1 MYSFYLM
8 PVRDRTDL
16 RRRLAQLARQQSGY
30 FTAAQARAVGHS
42 YASQRY
48 HVERGNWVRVDR
60 GMFRLRD
67 WPVGE
72 HEDLVRWSLWAGPDA
87 VVSHDT
93 ALSFYDLGD
102 ANPAR
107 VHLTVPKGFRRSAPG
122 IELHSGTIGPSDVR
136 HGEGFSV
143 TTPIRALLDA
153 AASDMDADQLGT
165 AIADAARRGL
175 VSASALRSRADGH
188 GPRAALRIERALAA

>member
-1 MYSFYLM
+1 MA
-8 PVRDRTDL
+8 VRDRTDL
-16 RRRLAQLARQQSGY
+16 RHRLAQLARHQSGY
-30 FTAAQARAVGHS
+30 FTAAQALAVGHS

-48 HVERGNWVRVDR
+48 HVERGNWIRVNR
-60 GMFRLRD
+60 GIFRLRE

-72 HEDLVRWSLWAGPDA
+72 HEDLVRWSLWAGNDA

-93 ALSFYDLGD
+93 ALSFHDLGD

-122 IELHSGTIGPSDVR
+122 VELHIGAVKPDDVR
-136 HGEGFSV
+136 HGEGFRV
-143 TTPIRALLDA
+143 TTPVRSLLDA
-153 AASDMDADQLGT
+153 AASEMDADQLGT

-175 VSASALRSRADGH
+175 VSEAALRRRTDEH
-188 GPRAALRIERALAA
+188 GPRAALRIERALAT